1 MVKFLP
7 SLKTQTTSNTLDHS
21 SFPVATHLPFKFPHV
36 TNNAKS
42 MTQRMYP

>member
-36 TNNAKS
+36 YGRLTMPKV
-42 MTQRMYP
+42 

>member
-21 SFPVATHLPFKFPHV
+21 SFPVATHLPFKFP
-36 TNNAKS
+36 AKS
-42 MTQRMYP
+42 MTQHMHP